1 LEVACPQRLGPAQV
15 ATPDHDEGPQVALHG
30 GGDRVAGVEV
40 AQVHAVGGDHQP
52 PVPGGAGHVAEAEPQ
67 HGPAGWDGVQVNV
80 AVDVPHQQVRV
91 QVLVPEDG
99 HP

>member
-1 LEVACPQRLGPAQV
+1 M
-15 ATPDHDEGPQVALHG
+15 
-30 GGDRVAGVEV
+30 AGVES
-40 AQVHAVGGDHQP
+40 HRSTPSAVITNHQLRAAP
-52 PVPGGAGHVAEAEPQ
+52 NVAEAEAQ

-99 HP
+99 HPAGAPLPESLDDRAQLLAAGVST